1 MKKMLTLLLVI
12 GLLISAFPVM
22 AIADT
27 DVDLN
32 MAEWPILVDGVK
44 IETAKAFQT
53 DDGTLMVPLRAI
65 AEALGFEVEWD
76 ATARA
81 VAVGEKVTLT
91 IGESSSVIVD
101 NLTYVPLGFFRD
113 TLKMPNAFAF
123 EGQIEIH
130 STGET
135 ME

>member
-1 MKKMLTLLLVI
+1 MRKMLTLLLVI
-12 GLLISAFPVM
+12 GLLTVM
-22 AIADT
+22 PTMVLADT

-32 MAEWPILVDGVK
+32 MAEWPILVDGVQ
-44 IETAKAFQT
+44 IETAETFLT

-76 ATARA
+76 AAARA
-81 VAVGEKVTLT
+81 VTVGDKATLT
-91 IGESSSVIVD
+91 IGESSSVIAD

-113 TLKMPNAFAF
+113 VLEMPNAFAF

-130 STGET
+130 SAGEP